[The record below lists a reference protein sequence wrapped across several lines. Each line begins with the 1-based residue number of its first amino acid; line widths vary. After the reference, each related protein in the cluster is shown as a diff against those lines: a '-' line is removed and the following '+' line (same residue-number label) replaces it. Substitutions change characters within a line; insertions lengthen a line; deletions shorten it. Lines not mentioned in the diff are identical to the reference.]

1 MGQLSRFLHGAAE
14 QVPAGADHQAAT
26 TAYKHGA
33 AGIAQLLLKLL
44 EQAAVGIRSRKK
56 CV

>member
-1 MGQLSRFLHGAAE
+1 MGQLSRLLHGAAE

-44 EQAAVGIRSRKK
+44 EQAVVGIRIRKK